1 MISWRRALRLL
12 IAFLSTILFASA
24 TVEASEKELTVA
36 FGFNRPPFVYQ
47 DTKGEWQGFEI
58 ELFKQALPAY
68 KVVRKEH
75 ISNRAL
81 EAALIRGFDAA
92 VTVQKVDDKAFYSDY
107 FVAYENFAISRASD
121 NLNIESFADLKGLSV
136 VAWEN
141 AHKNLGPVFQG
152 LFAGA
157 MKSKQYAEFKDQ
169 RKQSKFFWM
178 KRSQVILVDKTIFLW
193 YKNEL
198 KKELNTED
206 EVRFH
211 KIFASDTKY
220 FVKFKR
226 KAVRDDFNSG
236 LKKLRE
242 SGDYQKIVESYLS
255 R

>member
-1 MISWRRALRLL
+1 M
-12 IAFLSTILFASA
+12 
-24 TVEASEKELTVA
+24 
-36 FGFNRPPFVYQ
+36 
-47 DTKGEWQGFEI
+47 
-58 ELFKQALPAY
+58 
-68 KVVRKEH
+68 
-75 ISNRAL
+75 
-81 EAALIRGFDAA
+81 
-92 VTVQKVDDKAFYSDY
+92 
-107 FVAYENFAISRASD
+107 
-121 NLNIESFADLKGLSV
+121 
-136 VAWEN
+136 AWEN

-157 MKSKQYAEFKDQ
+157 LKSKQYAEFKDQ

-206 EVRFH
+206 EVRFQ